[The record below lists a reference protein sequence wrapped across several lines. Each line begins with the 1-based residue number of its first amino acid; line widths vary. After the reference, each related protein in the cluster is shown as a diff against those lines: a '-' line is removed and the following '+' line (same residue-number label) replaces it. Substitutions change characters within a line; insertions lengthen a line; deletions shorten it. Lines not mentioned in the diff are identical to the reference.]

1 MNTIYINIALR
12 FVILILAQSLIFN
25 KFDFLGVYDPYISV
39 IFILIFPIK
48 ISRISFLII
57 SFFFGLALDY
67 FSNSLGLNATAFIT
81 IAYLKPSIMNFV
93 FGNFYDPHGVKM
105 IKNYIVESTI
115 YQKILYVLIIIFIH
129 HFVMFSL
136 ESFAINQLIIILQK
150 TIYSSFLS
158 LIFCFTFIYF
168 SVQNER

>member
-12 FVILILAQSLIFN
+12 FIVLILAQGLVFN

-39 IFILIFPIK
+39 VFILIFPVK

-57 SFFFGLALDY
+57 SFFFGLSLDY

-93 FGNFYDPHGVKM
+93 FGNFYDPYGVKM
-105 IKNYIVESTI
+105 IKHYIIESTI
-115 YQKILYVLIIIFIH
+115 YQKILYVFIIIFLH
-129 HFVMFSL
+129 HLIIFSL
-136 ESFAINQLIIILQK
+136 ESFSIDQILIVFKK

-158 LIFCFTFIYF
+158 FIFCFSFIYLF
-168 SVQNER
+168 KNER

>member
-12 FVILILAQSLIFN
+12 FVVLILAQGLVFN
-25 KFDFLGVYDPYISV
+25 KFDFLGVYDPYISLV
-39 IFILIFPIK
+39 FILIFPVK

-57 SFFFGLALDY
+57 SFFFGLSLDY

-93 FGNFYDPHGVKM
+93 FGNFYDPYGVKM
-105 IKNYIVESTI
+105 IKHYIIESTI
-115 YQKILYVLIIIFIH
+115 YQKILYVFIIIFLH
-129 HFVMFSL
+129 HLIIFSL
-136 ESFAINQLIIILQK
+136 ESFSIDQILIVFKK

-158 LIFCFTFIYF
+158 FIFCFSFIYLF
-168 SVQNER
+168 KNER

>member
-12 FVILILAQSLIFN
+12 FVVLILAQGLVFN

-39 IFILIFPIK
+39 VFILIFPVK

-57 SFFFGLALDY
+57 SFFFGLSLDY
-67 FSNSLGLNATAFIT
+67 FSNSLGLNATAFII

-93 FGNFYDPHGVKM
+93 FGNFYDPYGVKM
-105 IKNYIVESTI
+105 IKHYIIESTI
-115 YQKILYVLIIIFIH
+115 YQKILYVFIIIFLH
-129 HFVMFSL
+129 HLIIFSL
-136 ESFAINQLIIILQK
+136 ESFSIDQILIVFKK

-158 LIFCFTFIYF
+158 FIFCFSFIYLF
-168 SVQNER
+168 KNER

>member
-12 FVILILAQSLIFN
+12 FIVLILAQGLVFN

-39 IFILIFPIK
+39 VFILIFPVK

-57 SFFFGLALDY
+57 SFFFGLSLDY
-67 FSNSLGLNATAFIT
+67 FSNSLGLNTTAFIT

-93 FGNFYDPHGVKM
+93 FGNFYDPYGVKM
-105 IKNYIVESTI
+105 IKHYIIESTI
-115 YQKILYVLIIIFIH
+115 YQKILYVFIIIFLH
-129 HFVMFSL
+129 HLIIFSL
-136 ESFAINQLIIILQK
+136 ESFSIDQILIVFKK

-158 LIFCFTFIYF
+158 FIFCFSFIYLF
-168 SVQNER
+168 KNER

>member
-12 FVILILAQSLIFN
+12 FIVLILAQGLVFN
-25 KFDFLGVYDPYISV
+25 KFDFLGVYDPYISLV
-39 IFILIFPIK
+39 FILIFPVK

-57 SFFFGLALDY
+57 SFFFGLSLDY

-93 FGNFYDPHGVKM
+93 FGNFYDPYGVKM
-105 IKNYIVESTI
+105 IKHYIIESTI
-115 YQKILYVLIIIFIH
+115 YQKILYVFIIIFLH
-129 HFVMFSL
+129 HLIIFSL
-136 ESFAINQLIIILQK
+136 ESFSIDQILIVFKK

-158 LIFCFTFIYF
+158 FIFCFSFIYLF
-168 SVQNER
+168 KNER

>member
-12 FVILILAQSLIFN
+12 FIVLILVQGLVFN
-25 KFDFLGVYDPYISV
+25 KFDFLGVYDPYISLV
-39 IFILIFPIK
+39 FILIFPVK

-57 SFFFGLALDY
+57 SFFFGLSLDY

-93 FGNFYDPHGVKM
+93 FGNFYDPYGVKM
-105 IKNYIVESTI
+105 IKHYIIESTI
-115 YQKILYVLIIIFIH
+115 YQKILYVFIIIFLH
-129 HFVMFSL
+129 HLIIFSL
-136 ESFAINQLIIILQK
+136 ESFSIDQILIVFKK

-158 LIFCFTFIYF
+158 FIFCFSFIYLF
-168 SVQNER
+168 KNER

>member
-12 FVILILAQSLIFN
+12 FIVLILAQGLVFN

-39 IFILIFPIK
+39 VFILIFPVK

-57 SFFFGLALDY
+57 SFFFGLSLDY
-67 FSNSLGLNATAFIT
+67 FSNSLGLNATAFII

-93 FGNFYDPHGVKM
+93 FGNFYDPYGVKM
-105 IKNYIVESTI
+105 IKHYIIESTI
-115 YQKILYVLIIIFIH
+115 YQKILYVFIIIFLH
-129 HFVMFSL
+129 HLIIFSL
-136 ESFAINQLIIILQK
+136 ESFSIDQILIVFKK

-158 LIFCFTFIYF
+158 FIFCFSFIYLF
-168 SVQNER
+168 KNER

>member
-12 FVILILAQSLIFN
+12 FVVLILAQGLVFN

-39 IFILIFPIK
+39 VFILIFPVK

-57 SFFFGLALDY
+57 SFFFGLSLDY

-93 FGNFYDPHGVKM
+93 FGNFYDPYGVKM
-105 IKNYIVESTI
+105 IKHYIIESTI
-115 YQKILYVLIIIFIH
+115 YQKILYVFIIIFLH
-129 HFVMFSL
+129 HLIIFSL
-136 ESFAINQLIIILQK
+136 ESFSIDQILIVFKK

-158 LIFCFTFIYF
+158 FIFCFSFIYLF
-168 SVQNER
+168 KNER

>member
-1 MNTIYINIALR
+1 
-12 FVILILAQSLIFN
+12 
-25 KFDFLGVYDPYISV
+25 
-39 IFILIFPIK
+39 
-48 ISRISFLII
+48 
-57 SFFFGLALDY
+57 
-67 FSNSLGLNATAFIT
+67 
-81 IAYLKPSIMNFV
+81 MNFV

-105 IKNYIVESTI
+105 IKNYIMESTI

-136 ESFAINQLIIILQK
+136 ESFAINQLTIILQK

-158 LIFCFTFIYF
+158 LIFCFTLIYF

>member
-105 IKNYIVESTI
+105 IKHYITESTI
-115 YQKILYVLIIIFIH
+115 YQKVLYVFIIIFLH
-129 HFVMFSL
+129 HLIIFSL
-136 ESFAINQLIIILQK
+136 ESFSIDQVLIVFKKI
-150 TIYSSFLS
+150 IYSSFLS
-158 LIFCFTFIYF
+158 FIFCFSFIYLF
-168 SVQNER
+168 KNER

>member
-12 FVILILAQSLIFN
+12 FIVLILAQGLVFN

-39 IFILIFPIK
+39 VFILIFPVK

-57 SFFFGLALDY
+57 SFFFGLSLDY
-67 FSNSLGLNATAFIT
+67 FSNSLVLNATSFIT

-93 FGNFYDPHGVKM
+93 FGNFYDPYGVKM
-105 IKNYIVESTI
+105 IKHYIIESTI
-115 YQKILYVLIIIFIH
+115 YQKILYVFIIIFLH
-129 HFVMFSL
+129 HLIIFSL
-136 ESFAINQLIIILQK
+136 ESFSIDQILIVFKK

-158 LIFCFTFIYF
+158 FIFCFSFIYLF
-168 SVQNER
+168 KNER

>member
-12 FVILILAQSLIFN
+12 FIVLILAQGLVFN

-39 IFILIFPIK
+39 VFILIFPVK

-57 SFFFGLALDY
+57 SFFFGLSLDY
-67 FSNSLGLNATAFIT
+67 FSNSLGLNATAFII

-93 FGNFYDPHGVKM
+93 FGNFYDPYGVKM
-105 IKNYIVESTI
+105 IKHYIIESTI
-115 YQKILYVLIIIFIH
+115 YQKILYVFIIIFLH
-129 HFVMFSL
+129 HLIIFSL
-136 ESFAINQLIIILQK
+136 ESFSIDQILMVFKK

-158 LIFCFTFIYF
+158 FIFCFSFIYLF
-168 SVQNER
+168 KNER